1 MQVDRFTKAL
11 LLAIVILLSIVV
23 VKPVF
28 EARDSYAA
36 KNVKYKVISDL
47 PSVANGR
54 TEKYSKGTEI
64 GLNKYGAEGWELIYY
79 DNEGW
84 AILVKKE

>member
-1 MQVDRFTKAL
+1 LWANEKNF
-11 LLAIVILLSIVV
+11 ILDLSE
-23 VKPVF
+23 F
-28 EARDSYAA
+28 QDTRDSYAE

-47 PSVANGR
+47 PSIINGK
-54 TEKYSKGTEI
+54 TEQFLKGTEI

-84 AILVKKE
+84 AILVKR

>member
-11 LLAIVILLSIVV
+11 LLAIAILLLILV

-28 EARDSYAA
+28 ESRDSYAE

-47 PSVANGR
+47 PSIINGK
-54 TEKYSKGTEI
+54 TEQFLKGTEI

-84 AILVKKE
+84 AILVKR